1 LPRSGSEAEHRAN
14 LAIADVVLDTYP
26 YNGATTTM
34 ETLWMCIPLVTRVGE
49 QFAARNSYTMMVNA
63 GISEG
68 IAWSD
73 QEYIDWGIQLGTDEN
88 LRKQVFW
95 KLKESRKTSPLWNAE
110 QFTRDME
117 SAYEQ
122 MWQIYKQS

>member
-1 LPRSGSEAEHRAN
+1 
-14 LAIADVVLDTYP
+14 
-26 YNGATTTM
+26 
-34 ETLWMCIPLVTRVGE
+34 
-49 QFAARNSYTMMVNA
+49 MMVNA

-95 KLKESRKTSPLWNAE
+95 KLKESRKISPLWNAE

-122 MWQIYKQS
+122 MWEIYKQ